1 MCSRYLEEKRLKGQ
15 HRTKARDFSFPS
27 KSWVCQTREGK
38 DLEKMESKEER
49 SLEMLISTE
58 GKQGLISSGTRSQYL
73 QRVVL
78 STVSITR
85 VKWKAVLSLR
95 HPPLSR
101 RGDSYTGGN
110 VAWQCEPCV
119 HLAVKCCWGSERTF
133 GMKRKGTPQKASQ
146 KRKYHIRP

>member
-1 MCSRYLEEKRLKGQ
+1 M
-15 HRTKARDFSFPS
+15 
-27 KSWVCQTREGK
+27 CQTREGK

-85 VKWKAVLSLR
+85 IK
-95 HPPLSR
+95 
-101 RGDSYTGGN
+101 
-110 VAWQCEPCV
+110 
-119 HLAVKCCWGSERTF
+119 
-133 GMKRKGTPQKASQ
+133 
-146 KRKYHIRP
+146 